1 MHAPLVGQARMAH
14 LKQNMKLKK
23 QYQHFVI
30 ASTMVISVA
39 GSHFALAAEETQPAP
54 AQDQTATPAVKVPS
68 SNPLSG
74 NPEAIDLGK
83 RLYFTWCVQCH
94 GPKANGES
102 RFGKYAGNLTV
113 FWRGY
118 KEFVVIVK
126 NGRPGKQMPPW
137 QNVLDEDNIAKIGAY
152 LETQAVEGANWK

>member
-1 MHAPLVGQARMAH
+1 MKFKTDSAVLVT
-14 LKQNMKLKK
+14 L
-23 QYQHFVI
+23 
-30 ASTMVISVA
+30 ASLAVLGIA
-39 GSHFALAAEETQPAP
+39 GSGIVAAMEQGKLEPKIT
-54 AQDQTATPAVKVPS
+54 AQATGELKPGQKVPS

-74 NPEAIDLGK
+74 DAEAIDLGK

-102 RFGKYAGNLTV
+102 RFGKYAGNLTT

-126 NGRPGKQMPPW
+126 NGRVQMQMPPW
-137 QNVLDEDNIAKIGAY
+137 KDVLDEDNINKIGAY
-152 LETQAVEGANWK
+152 LETLALEGANWQ

>member
-1 MHAPLVGQARMAH
+1 MKQITKRKILLVALPIGLLSVVGSELVLAMG
-14 LKQNMKLKK
+14 NGEPKL
-23 QYQHFVI
+23 QI
-30 ASTMVISVA
+30 A
-39 GSHFALAAEETQPAP
+39 AAENDAAAPAVEATPAP
-54 AQDQTATPAVKVPS
+54 APAVKVPS

-74 NPEAIDLGK
+74 DPEAIDLGK

-102 RFGKYAGNLTV
+102 RFGKYAGNLTI

-126 NGRPGKQMPPW
+126 NGRPSKQMPPW
-137 QNVLDEDNIAKIGAY
+137 KEVLDDDNIAKIGAY
-152 LETQAVEGANWK
+152 LETRALEGANWK

>member
-1 MHAPLVGQARMAH
+1 MRFASIVFVSAAVLGMARPG
-14 LKQNMKLKK
+14 L
-23 QYQHFVI
+23 
-30 ASTMVISVA
+30 
-39 GSHFALAAEETQPAP
+39 LAAMEPGKLEPKLNTA
-54 AQDQTATPAVKVPS
+54 QTAEPQGATAKVPS

-74 NPEAIDLGK
+74 DPEAIELGQ

-102 RFGKYAGNLTV
+102 RFGKYAGDLTR

-118 KEFVVIVK
+118 PEFVITVK

-137 QNVLDEDNIAKIGAY
+137 KEVLDDDNISKIGAY
-152 LETQAVEGANWK
+152 LETLAVEGANWK

>member
-1 MHAPLVGQARMAH
+1 MRLNLRFASVVAVCIAALGMSRSALLPAMEPGKLEPKLPAGETAQGQ
-14 LKQNMKLKK
+14 
-23 QYQHFVI
+23 
-30 ASTMVISVA
+30 
-39 GSHFALAAEETQPAP
+39 QP
-54 AQDQTATPAVKVPS
+54 TAKIVS

-74 NPEAIDLGK
+74 DPEAIDLGK

-102 RFGKYAGNLTV
+102 RFGKYAGDLTK

-118 KEFVVIVK
+118 PEFVIIVK

-137 QNVLDEDNIAKIGAY
+137 KEVLDDDNISKVGAY
-152 LETQAVEGANWK
+152 LETLAVEGANWQ

>member
-1 MHAPLVGQARMAH
+1 MEPGKLEPKLPAGETAQA
-14 LKQNMKLKK
+14 Q
-23 QYQHFVI
+23 
-30 ASTMVISVA
+30 
-39 GSHFALAAEETQPAP
+39 QPA
-54 AQDQTATPAVKVPS
+54 AKIAS

-102 RFGKYAGNLTV
+102 RFGKYAGDLTK

-118 KEFVVIVK
+118 PEFVIIVK

-137 QNVLDEDNIAKIGAY
+137 KEVLDDDNISKVGAY
-152 LETQAVEGANWK
+152 LETLAVEGANWQ